1 MVGQCQRC
9 KIHLG
14 NRDVGILE
22 TSVDVVVESLAP
34 QDIQEDALEVRT
46 LYANRIQLVLAVYLV
61 FLGDG
66 IKDFLVWI
74 GHVAVDVHQ
83 LVDHFLCDDG
93 VLRQVFHDHVL
104 DAADRTA
111 THTDINLSDILLQY
125 CLQLF
130 DDIGQAKTCLVDIV
144 YHTFPDAR
152 RRVFLHCGKNRDAS
166 IQVLLSCY
174 TCHL

>member
-14 NRDVGILE
+14 NGDVGILE
-22 TSVDVVVESLAP
+22 TSIDVVVESLAP

-66 IKDFLVWI
+66 IKDFLVRI

-83 LVDHFLCDDG
+83 FVDHLLCDDG
-93 VLRQVFHDHVL
+93 VFW
-104 DAADRTA
+104 
-111 THTDINLSDILLQY
+111 
-125 CLQLF
+125 
-130 DDIGQAKTCLVDIV
+130 
-144 YHTFPDAR
+144 
-152 RRVFLHCGKNRDAS
+152 
-166 IQVLLSCY
+166 
-174 TCHL
+174 